1 MNEKIVLKN
10 NKEYPL
16 VIGGTSSTPS
26 TLRLIFQASEPLE
39 DIVAVFEDQE
49 ATGQIKTINED
60 GSTLA
65 VYDGYTVLENPKAI
79 DDHYLITP
87 EQYDADGA
95 VTVEAVYGHVALL
108 TLSQPGVDAK
118 VDQNRADID
127 FLAIMTGTD
136 LYGGIET
143 MNAKALAQK
152 YYPRLWDIDRLKAL
166 VAAGKLTEAD
176 YKEITRETYTK
187 GV

>member
-1 MNEKIVLKN
+1 MNEKIKLKN

-26 TLRLIFQASEPLE
+26 TLRLIFQTGDPLE
-39 DIVAVFEDQE
+39 DIMAMFADPA
-49 ATGQIKTINED
+49 ATEQIKTVNED
-60 GSTLA
+60 GSTLLI
-65 VYDGYTVLENPKAI
+65 YDGYTVLNDPKAI

-95 VTVEAVYGHVALL
+95 VTAEAVYGRVALL

-136 LYGGIET
+136 L
-143 MNAKALAQK
+143 
-152 YYPRLWDIDRLKAL
+152 
-166 VAAGKLTEAD
+166 
-176 YKEITRETYTK
+176 
-187 GV
+187 

>member
-1 MNEKIVLKN
+1 MPGEAGERKNMNEKIVLKN

-95 VTVEAVYGHVALL
+95 VTAEAVYGRVALL
-108 TLSQPGVDAK
+108 TLSQPSVDAK
-118 VDQNRADID
+118 VEQNRADID
-127 FLAIMTGTD
+127 FLAVMTGTD
-136 LYGGIET
+136 L
-143 MNAKALAQK
+143 
-152 YYPRLWDIDRLKAL
+152 
-166 VAAGKLTEAD
+166 
-176 YKEITRETYTK
+176 
-187 GV
+187 

>member
-1 MNEKIVLKN
+1 MNEKIKLKN

-16 VIGGTSSTPS
+16 VIGGTSSTSS
-26 TLRLIFQASEPLE
+26 TLRLIFQTSEPLE
-39 DIVAVFEDQE
+39 DIVAVFEDPA
-49 ATGQIKTINED
+49 ATEQIKTINED

-87 EQYDADGA
+87 EQHDADGA
-95 VTVEAVYGHVALL
+95 VTAEAVYGRVALL

-136 LYGGIET
+136 L
-143 MNAKALAQK
+143 
-152 YYPRLWDIDRLKAL
+152 
-166 VAAGKLTEAD
+166 
-176 YKEITRETYTK
+176 
-187 GV
+187 

>member
-10 NKEYPL
+10 GKEYPL
-16 VIGGTSSTPS
+16 VIGGISSTPS
-26 TLRLIFQASEPLE
+26 TLRLIFQMGEPLE
-39 DIVAVFEDQE
+39 DLITSFSDTM
-49 ATGQIKTINED
+49 ATEQIKTVNED
-60 GSTLA
+60 GSTLL

-87 EQYDADGA
+87 EQHDADGA
-95 VTVEAVYGHVALL
+95 VTAEAVYGRVALL

-136 LYGGIET
+136 L
-143 MNAKALAQK
+143 
-152 YYPRLWDIDRLKAL
+152 
-166 VAAGKLTEAD
+166 
-176 YKEITRETYTK
+176 
-187 GV
+187 

>member
-1 MNEKIVLKN
+1 MNEKIKLKN

-26 TLRLIFQASEPLE
+26 TLRLIFQTGDPLE
-39 DIVAVFEDQE
+39 DIVAVFEDPA
-49 ATGQIKTINED
+49 ATEQIKTVNED
-60 GSTLA
+60 GSTLLI
-65 VYDGYTVLENPKAI
+65 YDGYTVLNDPKAI

-95 VTVEAVYGHVALL
+95 VTAEAVYGRVALL

-136 LYGGIET
+136 L
-143 MNAKALAQK
+143 
-152 YYPRLWDIDRLKAL
+152 
-166 VAAGKLTEAD
+166 
-176 YKEITRETYTK
+176 
-187 GV
+187 

>member
-1 MNEKIVLKN
+1 MNEKIKLKN

-26 TLRLIFQASEPLE
+26 TLRLIFQTGDPLE
-39 DIVAVFEDQE
+39 DIMAVFADPA
-49 ATGQIKTINED
+49 ATEQIKTINED

-65 VYDGYTVLENPKAI
+65 VYDGYTVLGNPKAI
-79 DDHYLITP
+79 DDHYLIMP

-95 VTVEAVYGHVALL
+95 VTAEAVYGRVALL
-108 TLSQPGVDAK
+108 TLSQPSVDAK

-136 LYGGIET
+136 L
-143 MNAKALAQK
+143 
-152 YYPRLWDIDRLKAL
+152 
-166 VAAGKLTEAD
+166 
-176 YKEITRETYTK
+176 
-187 GV
+187 